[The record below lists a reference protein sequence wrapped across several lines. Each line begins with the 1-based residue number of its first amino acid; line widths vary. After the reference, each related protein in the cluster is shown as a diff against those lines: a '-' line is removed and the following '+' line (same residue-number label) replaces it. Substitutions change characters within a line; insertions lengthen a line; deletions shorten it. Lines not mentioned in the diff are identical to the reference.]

1 MMIQVRHWPSWQA
14 CCIGDGMSEQA
25 YDISH
30 LLESE
35 PVRVAA
41 PDLRIAKAPPAVP
54 PRLSV
59 AAAQEALARELL
71 QVADAH
77 EALIQQYLRMTD
89 TGCRDTYGR

>member
-1 MMIQVRHWPSWQA
+1 MN
-14 CCIGDGMSEQA
+14 DLA

-35 PVRVAA
+35 PFKTPVPEFRTARVTPAAA
-41 PDLRIAKAPPAVP
+41 PPVP
-54 PRLSV
+54 TV

-71 QVADAH
+71 QAADKH

-89 TGCRDTYGR
+89 AAYQDSYTL

>member
-1 MMIQVRHWPSWQA
+1 
-14 CCIGDGMSEQA
+14 MSEQA

-41 PDLRIAKAPPAVP
+41 PDLRIAKAPPP
-54 PRLSV
+54 LSV
-59 AAAQEALARELL
+59 AAAQEMLARDLL
-71 QVADAH
+71 QAADAH

-89 TGCRDTYGR
+89 AAYQDSYTL

>member
-1 MMIQVRHWPSWQA
+1 
-14 CCIGDGMSEQA
+14 MSEHA

-41 PDLRIAKAPPAVP
+41 PDLRIAKAPPAAP
-54 PRLSV
+54 PPLSV

-71 QVADAH
+71 QAADAH

-89 TGCRDTYGR
+89 AAYRDSYAQ

>member
-1 MMIQVRHWPSWQA
+1 
-14 CCIGDGMSEQA
+14 MSEQA

-41 PDLRIAKAPPAVP
+41 PDLQIAKAPPAVP

-71 QVADAH
+71 QAADAH